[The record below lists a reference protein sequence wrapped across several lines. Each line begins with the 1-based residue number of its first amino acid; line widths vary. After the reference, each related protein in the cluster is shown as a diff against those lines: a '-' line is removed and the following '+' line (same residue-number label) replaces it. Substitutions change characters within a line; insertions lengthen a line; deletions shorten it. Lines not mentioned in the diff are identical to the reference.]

1 MASLHEQG
9 GHSRDSANRCSVA
22 SDMTGQAMPVER
34 PENAGYIPVRGRI
47 EVHNPV
53 AQITEMLSG
62 HAVADPYSH
71 FACLREAAPL
81 YRDER
86 LGAWL
91 VLRYDDVRA
100 AFRDSR
106 LSADRVSPYF
116 ERRRAHGAVE
126 RERATFDVLTR
137 WIVFTDPPR
146 HTRLRKLVDYAFR
159 PRAVERMRG
168 WIASL
173 VDDLV
178 DELGTEREFDF
189 IERFASPLPVRVI
202 CDLFGVPHE
211 RRSELTRWSE
221 DILTLVFGGMHS
233 VDRHE
238 RAERSLRGFSEFLR
252 GVIAERRVRPGE
264 DLISDLV
271 AAEERGDVLE
281 EEEIVATCVLLLFAG
296 HETTR
301 NLLASGLKAIL
312 EHGSARAALASDP
325 SRMPDAVEEIL
336 RFDGP
341 TKAMWRQ
348 VVEPVKYGGQRIEPG
363 ERVLLVQASANR
375 DPRRFEDAETFDIAR
390 TSNRHVGFG
399 YSIHYCLGAA
409 IARLEGALGLGAFLE
424 RFPHASLAADTF
436 EWDPL
441 ILSRSLKRLP
451 VRLG

>member
-1 MASLHEQG
+1 MAQ
-9 GHSRDSANRCSVA
+9 V
-22 SDMTGQAMPVER
+22 
-34 PENAGYIPVRGRI
+34 
-47 EVHNPV
+47 
-53 AQITEMLSG
+53 TEMLAD
-62 HAVADPYSH
+62 HAVADPYSY
-71 FACLREAAPL
+71 FAGLREVASVH
-81 YRDER
+81 RDER

-116 ERRRAHGAVE
+116 ERRRMRAVAE
-126 RERATFDVLTR
+126 SERATFEVLTR

-173 VDDLV
+173 VDELV
-178 DELGTEREFDF
+178 EELGDERELDF
-189 IERFASPLPVRVI
+189 MERFASPLPVRVI

-211 RRSELTRWSE
+211 NRSDLTRWSE
-221 DILTLVFGGMHS
+221 DILTLVFGAMHNA
-233 VDRHE
+233 DRHE
-238 RAERSLRGFSEFLR
+238 RAERSLREFSDFLR

-271 AAEERGDVLE
+271 RAEERDDVLE

-301 NLLASGLKAIL
+301 NLLANGLKAIL
-312 EHGSARAALASDP
+312 ERGPAREALVSDP
-325 SRMPDAVEEIL
+325 ARMPDAVEEIL

-348 VVEPVKYGGQRIEPG
+348 VVAPVEYGGHRIEPG

-375 DPRRFEDAETFDIAR
+375 DPRRFDHPETFDIAR

-424 RFPHASLAADTF
+424 RFPKVSLATDAF
-436 EWDPL
+436 EWEPL
-441 ILSRSLKRLP
+441 VLSRSLKRLP
-451 VRLG
+451 VRFG

>member
-1 MASLHEQG
+1 MG
-9 GHSRDSANRCSVA
+9 
-22 SDMTGQAMPVER
+22 
-34 PENAGYIPVRGRI
+34 
-47 EVHNPV
+47 
-53 AQITEMLSG
+53 QITELLAD

-71 FACLREAAPL
+71 FAGLREAAPL
-81 YRDER
+81 HRDER

-100 AFRDSR
+100 AFRDPR

-116 ERRRAHGAVE
+116 ERRRSHGVAE

-168 WIASL
+168 WVASL
-173 VDDLV
+173 VDELV
-178 DELGTEREFDF
+178 DELGDEREFDF
-189 IERFASPLPVRVI
+189 VERFASPLPVRVI
-202 CDLFGVPHE
+202 CDLFGVFHE
-211 RRSELTRWSE
+211 SRGDLTRWSD
-221 DILTLVFGGMHS
+221 DILTLVFGAMHS
-233 VDRHE
+233 ADRHE
-238 RAERSLRGFSEFLR
+238 RAERSLREFSEFLR

-301 NLLASGLKAIL
+301 NLLANGLKAIL
-312 EHGSARAALASDP
+312 EHDAARAALVSD
-325 SRMPDAVEEIL
+325 SSAMPDAVEEIL

-348 VVEPVKYGGQRIEPG
+348 VVVPVEYGGQRIEPG

-390 TSNRHVGFG
+390 RSNRHVGFG
-399 YSIHYCLGAA
+399 YSIHYCLGAS

-424 RFPHASLAADTF
+424 RFPHASLATDTF

>member
-1 MASLHEQG
+1 MAQVTELL
-9 GHSRDSANRCSVA
+9 
-22 SDMTGQAMPVER
+22 SDR
-34 PENAGYIPVRGRI
+34 
-47 EVHNPV
+47 
-53 AQITEMLSG
+53 
-62 HAVADPYSH
+62 AVADPYSH
-71 FACLREAAPL
+71 FASLREAAPL

-100 AFRDSR
+100 AFRDVR

-116 ERRRAHGAVE
+116 QRRRASGAME
-126 RERATFDVLTR
+126 RERTTFEVLTR
-137 WIVFTDPPR
+137 WTVFTDPPR
-146 HTRLRKLVDYAFR
+146 HTRLRKLVEYAFR

-168 WIASL
+168 WIASI
-173 VDDLV
+173 VDELV
-178 DELGTEREFDF
+178 DEIGTERELDF

-211 RRSELTRWSE
+211 RRSDLTRWSE
-221 DILTLVFGGMHS
+221 DILTLVFGAMHS
-233 VDRHE
+233 ADRHE
-238 RAERSLRGFSEFLR
+238 RAERSLREFSEFLR
-252 GVIAERRVRPGE
+252 AVIAERRVRPGE

-271 AAEERGDVLE
+271 AAKERGDVLE

-301 NLLASGLKAIL
+301 NLLANGLKAVL
-312 EHGSARAALASDP
+312 EHGAAKAALVSDP
-325 SRMPDAVEEIL
+325 SRMPEVVEEVL

-348 VVEPVKYGGQRIEPG
+348 VAEPVEYGGQRLASG
-363 ERVLLVQASANR
+363 ERLLLVQASANR
-375 DPRRFEDAETFDIAR
+375 DPRRFEVPETFDIAR
-390 TSNRHVGFG
+390 RGNRHVGFG

-409 IARLEGALGLGAFLE
+409 IARLEGALGLGAFLA
-424 RFPHASLAADTF
+424 RFPRVSLAADTF

-451 VRLG
+451 IHLG

>member
-1 MASLHEQG
+1 M
-9 GHSRDSANRCSVA
+9 
-22 SDMTGQAMPVER
+22 ER

-100 AFRDSR
+100 AFRDSH

-116 ERRRAHGAVE
+116 ERRRAYGAVE

-173 VDDLV
+173 VDELV

-301 NLLASGLKAIL
+301 NLLANGLKAIL
-312 EHGSARAALASDP
+312 EHGDARAALASDP

-390 TSNRHVGFG
+390 TSNRHIGFG

>member
-1 MASLHEQG
+1 MG
-9 GHSRDSANRCSVA
+9 
-22 SDMTGQAMPVER
+22 
-34 PENAGYIPVRGRI
+34 
-47 EVHNPV
+47 
-53 AQITEMLSG
+53 QITELLSD

-116 ERRRAHGAVE
+116 QRRRAHGAVE

-173 VDDLV
+173 VDELV
-178 DELGTEREFDF
+178 EELGDEREFDF
-189 IERFASPLPVRVI
+189 MERFANPLPVRVI
-202 CDLFGVPHE
+202 GDLFGVPHE
-211 RRSELTRWSE
+211 NRSDLTRWSE
-221 DILTLVFGGMHS
+221 DILTLVFGAMHS
-233 VDRHE
+233 ADRHE
-238 RAERSLRGFSEFLR
+238 RAERSLREFSGFLR
-252 GVIAERRVRPGE
+252 GVIAERRTHPGE
-264 DLISDLV
+264 DLVSDLV

-301 NLLASGLKAIL
+301 NLLANGLKAIL
-312 EHGSARAALASDP
+312 EHDAARTALASDP
-325 SRMPDAVEEIL
+325 SGMPGAVEEVL

-348 VVEPVKYGGQRIEPG
+348 VVEPVEYGGQRIEPG

-375 DPRRFEDAETFDIAR
+375 DPRRFEAPETFDVAR
-390 TSNRHVGFG
+390 GANRHVGFG

-409 IARLEGALGLGAFLE
+409 IARLEGSIGLGAFLK
-424 RFPHASLAADTF
+424 RFPRASLATDNF
-436 EWDPL
+436 EWHPL
-441 ILSRSLKRLP
+441 ILSRSLKQLP
-451 VRLG
+451 IRVG

>member
-1 MASLHEQG
+1 
-9 GHSRDSANRCSVA
+9 
-22 SDMTGQAMPVER
+22 MTQV
-34 PENAGYIPVRGRI
+34 
-47 EVHNPV
+47 
-53 AQITEMLSG
+53 TEMLAD
-62 HAVADPYSH
+62 HAVTDPYSY
-71 FACLREAAPL
+71 FAGLRETAPL
-81 YRDER
+81 HRDEC

-106 LSADRVSPYF
+106 LSSDRVSPYF
-116 ERRRAHGAVE
+116 ERRRARGDTG
-126 RERATFDVLTR
+126 REATTHEVLTR

-146 HTRLRKLVDYAFR
+146 HTRLRKLVEYAFR

-173 VDDLV
+173 VDELV
-178 DELGTEREFDF
+178 EGLGPERELDF

-211 RRSELTRWSE
+211 NQGELTRWSE
-221 DILTLVFGGMHS
+221 DILTLVFGAMHS
-233 VDRHE
+233 ADRHE
-238 RAERSLRGFSEFLR
+238 RAERGLREFSEFLR
-252 GVIAERRVRPGE
+252 DVIAERRARRGE
-264 DLISDLV
+264 DLVSDLV

-312 EHGSARAALASDP
+312 EHDAARAALAADP
-325 SRMPDAVEEIL
+325 AGMTGTVEEIL

-341 TKAMWRQ
+341 IKAMWRQ
-348 VVEPVKYGGQRIEPG
+348 AAESVTYGGRRIEPG

-375 DPRRFEDAETFDIAR
+375 DPRRFEDPDTFDIAR
-390 TSNRHVGFG
+390 VSNRHVGFG

-409 IARLEGALGLGAFLE
+409 IARLEGALGLGAFLD
-424 RFPHASLAADTF
+424 RFPNASLATDTF

-441 ILSRSLKRLP
+441 VLSRSLKRLP
-451 VRLG
+451 IRLG

>member
-1 MASLHEQG
+1 MG
-9 GHSRDSANRCSVA
+9 
-22 SDMTGQAMPVER
+22 
-34 PENAGYIPVRGRI
+34 
-47 EVHNPV
+47 
-53 AQITEMLSG
+53 QITDLLSD

-116 ERRRAHGAVE
+116 ERRRTNGHPE

-173 VDDLV
+173 VDELV
-178 DELGTEREFDF
+178 EELGDEREFDF
-189 IERFASPLPVRVI
+189 MERFANPLPVRVI
-202 CDLFGVPHE
+202 GDLFGVPHE
-211 RRSELTRWSE
+211 NRSDLTRWSE
-221 DILTLVFGGMHS
+221 DILTLVFGAMHS
-233 VDRHE
+233 ADRHE
-238 RAERSLRGFSEFLR
+238 RAERSLREFSGFLR
-252 GVIAERRVRPGE
+252 GVIAERRTHPGE
-264 DLISDLV
+264 DLVSDLV

-301 NLLASGLKAIL
+301 NLLANGLKAIL
-312 EHGSARAALASDP
+312 EHDAARTALASDP
-325 SRMPDAVEEIL
+325 SGMPGAVEEVL

-348 VVEPVKYGGQRIEPG
+348 VVEPVEYGGQRIEPG

-375 DPRRFEDAETFDIAR
+375 DPRRFEVPETFDVAR
-390 TSNRHVGFG
+390 GANRHVGFG

-409 IARLEGALGLGAFLE
+409 IARLEGSIGLGAFLK
-424 RFPHASLAADTF
+424 RFPRASLATDNF
-436 EWDPL
+436 EWHPL
-441 ILSRSLKRLP
+441 ILSRSLKQLP
-451 VRLG
+451 IRVG

>member
-1 MASLHEQG
+1 MG
-9 GHSRDSANRCSVA
+9 
-22 SDMTGQAMPVER
+22 
-34 PENAGYIPVRGRI
+34 
-47 EVHNPV
+47 
-53 AQITEMLSG
+53 QITELLSD

-71 FACLREAAPL
+71 FACLREAASL

-100 AFRDSR
+100 AFRDTR

-116 ERRRAHGAVE
+116 QRRRAHGAVE

-173 VDDLV
+173 VDELV
-178 DELGTEREFDF
+178 EELGDEREFDF
-189 IERFASPLPVRVI
+189 MERFANPLPVRVI
-202 CDLFGVPHE
+202 GDLFGVPHE
-211 RRSELTRWSE
+211 NRSDLTRWSE
-221 DILTLVFGGMHS
+221 DILTLVFGAMHS
-233 VDRHE
+233 ADRHE
-238 RAERSLRGFSEFLR
+238 RAERSLREFSGFLR
-252 GVIAERRVRPGE
+252 GVIAERRTHPGE
-264 DLISDLV
+264 DLVSDLV

-301 NLLASGLKAIL
+301 NLLANGLKAIL
-312 EHGSARAALASDP
+312 EHDAARTALASDP
-325 SRMPDAVEEIL
+325 SGMPGAVEEVL

-348 VVEPVKYGGQRIEPG
+348 VVEPVEYGGQRIEPG

-375 DPRRFEDAETFDIAR
+375 DPRRFEAPETFDVAR
-390 TSNRHVGFG
+390 GANRHVGFG

-409 IARLEGALGLGAFLE
+409 IARLEGSIGLGAFLK
-424 RFPHASLAADTF
+424 RFPRASLATDNF
-436 EWDPL
+436 EWHPL
-441 ILSRSLKRLP
+441 ILSRSLKQLP
-451 VRLG
+451 IRVG

>member
-1 MASLHEQG
+1 M
-9 GHSRDSANRCSVA
+9 
-22 SDMTGQAMPVER
+22 GQV
-34 PENAGYIPVRGRI
+34 
-47 EVHNPV
+47 
-53 AQITEMLSG
+53 TELLAD

-71 FACLREAAPL
+71 FASLREAAPL
-81 YRDER
+81 HRDER

-91 VLRYDDVRA
+91 LLRYDDVRA

-116 ERRRAHGAVE
+116 ARRRMQGVAE
-126 RERATFDVLTR
+126 NERATFEVLTR

-146 HTRLRKLVDYAFR
+146 HTRMRKLVDYAFR

-173 VDDLV
+173 VDEMV
-178 DELGTEREFDF
+178 GELGGEDEFDF
-189 IERFASPLPVRVI
+189 MERFANPLPVRVI
-202 CDLFGVPHE
+202 GDLFGVPHQS
-211 RRSELTRWSE
+211 RSDLTRWSE
-221 DILTLVFGGMHS
+221 DILTLVFGAMHS
-233 VDRHE
+233 TDRHE
-238 RAERSLRGFSEFLR
+238 RAERSLREFSEFLR

-264 DLISDLV
+264 DLITDLV

-301 NLLASGLKAIL
+301 NLLANGLKAIL
-312 EHGSARAALASDP
+312 EHEDAKDGLVSDP
-325 SRMPDAVEEIL
+325 SALPASVEEIL

-348 VVEPVKYGGQRIEPG
+348 VVEPVAYGGQRIEPG

-375 DPRRFEDAETFDIAR
+375 DPRRFEAPETFDIAR
-390 TSNRHVGFG
+390 GSNRHVGFG

-424 RFPHASLAADTF
+424 RFPNVSLATDTF
-436 EWDPL
+436 EWEPL

-451 VRLG
+451 VRLGRSR

>member
-1 MASLHEQG
+1 MG
-9 GHSRDSANRCSVA
+9 
-22 SDMTGQAMPVER
+22 
-34 PENAGYIPVRGRI
+34 
-47 EVHNPV
+47 
-53 AQITEMLSG
+53 QITELLSD

-116 ERRRAHGAVE
+116 ERRRANGHPE
-126 RERATFDVLTR
+126 REGATFEVLTR

-173 VDDLV
+173 VDELV
-178 DELGTEREFDF
+178 EELGDEREFDF
-189 IERFASPLPVRVI
+189 MERFANPLPVRVI
-202 CDLFGVPHE
+202 GDLFGVPHE
-211 RRSELTRWSE
+211 NRSDLTRWSE
-221 DILTLVFGGMHS
+221 DILTLVFGAMHS
-233 VDRHE
+233 ADRHE
-238 RAERSLRGFSEFLR
+238 RAERSLREFSGFLR
-252 GVIAERRVRPGE
+252 GVIAERRTHPGE
-264 DLISDLV
+264 DLVSDLV

-301 NLLASGLKAIL
+301 NLLANGLKAIL
-312 EHGSARAALASDP
+312 EHDAARTALASDP
-325 SRMPDAVEEIL
+325 SGMPGAVEEVL

-348 VVEPVKYGGQRIEPG
+348 VVEPVEYGGQRIEPG

-375 DPRRFEDAETFDIAR
+375 DPRRFEVPETFDVVRGA
-390 TSNRHVGFG
+390 NRHVGFG

-409 IARLEGALGLGAFLE
+409 IARLEGSLGLGAFLK
-424 RFPHASLAADTF
+424 RFPRASLATDNF
-436 EWDPL
+436 EWHPL
-441 ILSRSLKRLP
+441 ILSRSLKQLP
-451 VRLG
+451 IRVG

>member
-1 MASLHEQG
+1 M
-9 GHSRDSANRCSVA
+9 
-22 SDMTGQAMPVER
+22 GQV
-34 PENAGYIPVRGRI
+34 
-47 EVHNPV
+47 
-53 AQITEMLSG
+53 TELLAD
-62 HAVADPYSH
+62 HAVTDPYAH

-81 YRDER
+81 HRDER

-116 ERRRAHGAVE
+116 ERRRMHGVAESE
-126 RERATFDVLTR
+126 RTTFEVLTR

-173 VDDLV
+173 VDELV
-178 DELGTEREFDF
+178 EELGDERELDF
-189 IERFASPLPVRVI
+189 MERFASPLPVRVI

-211 RRSELTRWSE
+211 NRSDLTRWSE
-221 DILTLVFGGMHS
+221 DILTLVFGAMHS

-238 RAERSLRGFSEFLR
+238 RAERSLREFSDFLR

-271 AAEERGDVLE
+271 RAEERGDVLE

-301 NLLASGLKAIL
+301 NLLANGLKAIL
-312 EHGSARAALASDP
+312 ERGPAREALVSDP
-325 SRMPDAVEEIL
+325 ARMPDAVEEIL

-348 VVEPVKYGGQRIEPG
+348 VVAPVEYGGQRIEPG

-375 DPRRFEDAETFDIAR
+375 DPRRFDHPETFDIAR

-424 RFPHASLAADTF
+424 RFPDVSLATDAF
-436 EWDPL
+436 EWEPL
-441 ILSRSLKRLP
+441 VLSRSLKRLP
-451 VRLG
+451 LRLESSNRRDLHGRAGLARRIR

>member
-1 MASLHEQG
+1 MAQVTELL
-9 GHSRDSANRCSVA
+9 
-22 SDMTGQAMPVER
+22 SD
-34 PENAGYIPVRGRI
+34 
-47 EVHNPV
+47 
-53 AQITEMLSG
+53 

-71 FACLREAAPL
+71 FSVLRETAPL

-116 ERRRAHGAVE
+116 ERRRVHGDTE
-126 RERATFDVLTR
+126 RERATFEVLTR

-146 HTRLRKLVDYAFR
+146 HTRLRKLVEYAFR

-168 WIASL
+168 WITSL
-173 VDDLV
+173 A
-178 DELGTEREFDF
+178 DELVEELGAEREFDF
-189 IERFASPLPVRVI
+189 IERYASPLPVRVI
-202 CDLFGVPHE
+202 CDLFGVPHQS
-211 RRSELTRWSE
+211 RSDLTRWSE
-221 DILTLVFGGMHS
+221 DILTLVFGAMHS
-233 VDRHE
+233 ADRHE
-238 RAERSLRGFSEFLR
+238 RAERSLREFSEFLR
-252 GVIAERRVRPGE
+252 EAIAERRTRPGE

-271 AAEERGDVLE
+271 AAEERGDVLD

-301 NLLASGLKAIL
+301 NLLANGLKVIL
-312 EHGSARAALASDP
+312 EHGVARAVLASGA
-325 SRMPDAVEEIL
+325 SAMPDAVEEIL

-341 TKAMWRQ
+341 IKAMWRQ
-348 VVEPVKYGGQRIEPG
+348 AVKPVEYGGRRIEPG
-363 ERVLLVQASANR
+363 ERLLLVQASANR
-375 DPRRFEDAETFDIAR
+375 DPRRFDAPERFDVAR
-390 TSNRHVGFG
+390 RSNRHVGFG

-409 IARLEGALGLGAFLE
+409 IARLEGVLGLGAFLE
-424 RFPHASLAADTF
+424 RFPRASLATDTF

-441 ILSRSLKRLP
+441 VLSRSLKRLP

>member
-1 MASLHEQG
+1 MG
-9 GHSRDSANRCSVA
+9 
-22 SDMTGQAMPVER
+22 
-34 PENAGYIPVRGRI
+34 
-47 EVHNPV
+47 
-53 AQITEMLSG
+53 QITELLYD

-71 FACLREAAPL
+71 FAGLREAAPL
-81 YRDER
+81 HRDER

-100 AFRDSR
+100 AFRDPC

-116 ERRRAHGAVE
+116 ERRRSHGVAE

-173 VDDLV
+173 VDELV
-178 DELGTEREFDF
+178 DELGDEREFDF

-202 CDLFGVPHE
+202 CDLFGVFHE
-211 RRSELTRWSE
+211 SRGDLTRWSD
-221 DILTLVFGGMHS
+221 DILALVFGAMHS
-233 VDRHE
+233 ADRHE
-238 RAERSLRGFSEFLR
+238 RAERSLREFSEFLR

-301 NLLASGLKAIL
+301 NLLANGLKAIL
-312 EHGSARAALASDP
+312 EHDGARAALLSDP
-325 SRMPDAVEEIL
+325 SGMPDAVEEIL

-348 VVEPVKYGGQRIEPG
+348 VLVPVEYGGQRIEPG

-390 TSNRHVGFG
+390 RSNRHVGFG
-399 YSIHYCLGAA
+399 YSIHYCLGAS

-424 RFPHASLAADTF
+424 RFPRASLATDKL

>member
-1 MASLHEQG
+1 M
-9 GHSRDSANRCSVA
+9 
-22 SDMTGQAMPVER
+22 GQV
-34 PENAGYIPVRGRI
+34 
-47 EVHNPV
+47 
-53 AQITEMLSG
+53 TELLAD
-62 HAVADPYSH
+62 HAVADPYAH

-81 YRDER
+81 HRDER

-116 ERRRAHGAVE
+116 ERRRMRAVAE
-126 RERATFDVLTR
+126 SERATFEVLTR

-173 VDDLV
+173 VDELV
-178 DELGTEREFDF
+178 EELGDERELDF
-189 IERFASPLPVRVI
+189 MEHFASPLPVRVI

-211 RRSELTRWSE
+211 NRSDLTRWSE
-221 DILTLVFGGMHS
+221 DILTLVFGAMHS

-238 RAERSLRGFSEFLR
+238 RAERSLREFSEFLR
-252 GVIAERRVRPGE
+252 GVIAERRVCPGE

-271 AAEERGDVLE
+271 RAEERGDVLE

-301 NLLASGLKAIL
+301 NLLANGLKAIL
-312 EHGSARAALASDP
+312 ERGPAREALVSDP
-325 SRMPDAVEEIL
+325 ARMPDAVEEVL

-348 VVEPVKYGGQRIEPG
+348 VVAPVEYGGQRIEPG

-375 DPRRFEDAETFDIAR
+375 DPRRFDHPETFDIAR
-390 TSNRHVGFG
+390 ASNRHVGFG

-424 RFPHASLAADTF
+424 RFPDVSLATDAF
-436 EWDPL
+436 EWEPL
-441 ILSRSLKRLP
+441 VLSRSLKRLP
-451 VRLG
+451 LRLESSNRRDLHGRAGLARRIR

>member
-1 MASLHEQG
+1 M
-9 GHSRDSANRCSVA
+9 R
-22 SDMTGQAMPVER
+22 
-34 PENAGYIPVRGRI
+34 
-47 EVHNPV
+47 
-53 AQITEMLSG
+53 QITELLSDR
-62 HAVADPYSH
+62 AVADPYSH

-116 ERRRAHGAVE
+116 ERRRANGHPE
-126 RERATFDVLTR
+126 REGATFEVLTR

-173 VDDLV
+173 VDELV
-178 DELGTEREFDF
+178 EELGDEREFDF
-189 IERFASPLPVRVI
+189 MERFANPLPVRVI
-202 CDLFGVPHE
+202 GDLFGVPRE
-211 RRSELTRWSE
+211 NRSDLTRWSE
-221 DILTLVFGGMHS
+221 DILTLVFGAMHS
-233 VDRHE
+233 ADRHE
-238 RAERSLRGFSEFLR
+238 RAERSLREFSGFLR
-252 GVIAERRVRPGE
+252 GVIAERRTHPGE
-264 DLISDLV
+264 DLVSDLV

-301 NLLASGLKAIL
+301 NLLANGLKAIL
-312 EHGSARAALASDP
+312 EHDAARTALASDP
-325 SRMPDAVEEIL
+325 SGMPGAVEESL

-348 VVEPVKYGGQRIEPG
+348 VVEPVEYGGQRIEPG

-375 DPRRFEDAETFDIAR
+375 DPRRFEAPETFDVAR
-390 TSNRHVGFG
+390 GANRHVGFG

-409 IARLEGALGLGAFLE
+409 IARLEGSLGLGAFLK
-424 RFPHASLAADTF
+424 RFPRASLATDNF
-436 EWDPL
+436 EWHPL
-441 ILSRSLKRLP
+441 ILSRSLKQLP
-451 VRLG
+451 IRVG

>member
-1 MASLHEQG
+1 MG
-9 GHSRDSANRCSVA
+9 
-22 SDMTGQAMPVER
+22 
-34 PENAGYIPVRGRI
+34 
-47 EVHNPV
+47 
-53 AQITEMLSG
+53 QITELLAG
-62 HAVADPYSH
+62 HAVADPYSY
-71 FACLREAAPL
+71 FAGLREAAPL
-81 YRDER
+81 HRDER

-100 AFRDSR
+100 AFRDPR

-116 ERRRAHGAVE
+116 ARRSAHGAAQ
-126 RERATFDVLTR
+126 REPTTFEVLTR
-137 WIVFTDPPR
+137 WIVFNDPPR
-146 HTRLRKLVDYAFR
+146 HTRMRKLVDYAFR

-173 VDDLV
+173 VDELV
-178 DELGTEREFDF
+178 DELGTDREFDF

-211 RRSELTRWSE
+211 NRGDLTRWSE
-221 DILTLVFGGMHS
+221 DILTLVFGAMHS
-233 VDRHE
+233 ADRHE
-238 RAERSLRGFSEFLR
+238 RAERSLREFSEFLR
-252 GVIAERRVRPGE
+252 GVIAERRAHPGE
-264 DLISDLV
+264 DLVSDLV

-301 NLLASGLKAIL
+301 NLLANGLKAIL
-312 EHGSARAALASDP
+312 EHGPARTALVSDP
-325 SRMPDAVEEIL
+325 TRMPDAVEEIL

-348 VVEPVKYGGQRIEPG
+348 VVEPVEYGGRRIEPG

-375 DPRRFEDAETFDIAR
+375 DPRRFDDSETFDIAR
-390 TSNRHVGFG
+390 RSNRHVGFG

-409 IARLEGALGLGAFLE
+409 IARLEGVLGLGAFLA
-424 RFPHASLAADTF
+424 RFPRASLATDSF

>member
-1 MASLHEQG
+1 MAQ
-9 GHSRDSANRCSVA
+9 V
-22 SDMTGQAMPVER
+22 
-34 PENAGYIPVRGRI
+34 
-47 EVHNPV
+47 
-53 AQITEMLSG
+53 TEMLAA

-71 FACLREAAPL
+71 FAALREAAPL

-106 LSADRVSPYF
+106 LSSDRVNPYF
-116 ERRRAHGAVE
+116 ERRRARGDTGHE
-126 RERATFDVLTR
+126 RTTYEVLTR

-173 VDDLV
+173 VDELV
-178 DELGTEREFDF
+178 DELGDEREFDF
-189 IERFASPLPVRVI
+189 VERFASPLPVRVI

-211 RRSELTRWSE
+211 SRNDLTRWSE
-221 DILTLVFGGMHS
+221 DILTLVFGAMHS
-233 VDRHE
+233 ADRHE
-238 RAERSLRGFSEFLR
+238 RAERSLREFSGFLR
-252 GVIAERRVRPGE
+252 DVIAERRSRPGE
-264 DLISDLV
+264 DLVSDLV

-301 NLLASGLKAIL
+301 NLLANGLKAIL
-312 EHGSARAALASDP
+312 EHDAAREALAGDP
-325 SRMPDAVEEIL
+325 SRMPDAVEEVL

-341 TKAMWRQ
+341 LKAMWRQ
-348 VVEPVKYGGQRIEPG
+348 ATEPVTYGGRRIEPG

-375 DPRRFEDAETFDIAR
+375 DPRRFEDPETFDIAR
-390 TSNRHVGFG
+390 RSNRHVGFG

-409 IARLEGALGLGAFLE
+409 IARLEGTLGLGAFLE
-424 RFPHASLAADTF
+424 RFPNVSLATETF

-441 ILSRSLKRLP
+441 VLSRSLKRMP
-451 VRLG
+451 IRIDR

>member
-1 MASLHEQG
+1 MAQ
-9 GHSRDSANRCSVA
+9 V
-22 SDMTGQAMPVER
+22 
-34 PENAGYIPVRGRI
+34 
-47 EVHNPV
+47 
-53 AQITEMLSG
+53 TELLAD
-62 HAVADPYSH
+62 HAVADPYSYL
-71 FACLREAAPL
+71 ADLRESGPL
-81 YRDER
+81 HRDER

-91 VLRYDDVRA
+91 VLRYDDVRD

-106 LSADRVSPYF
+106 LSSDRVSPYF
-116 ERRRAHGAVE
+116 ERRRTHGVAE
-126 RERATFDVLTR
+126 RERATFEVLTR
-137 WIVFTDPPR
+137 WIVFIDPPR
-146 HTRLRKLVDYAFR
+146 HTRMRKLVDYAFR

-173 VDDLV
+173 VDELAQ
-178 DELGTEREFDF
+178 ELGTEREFDF

-211 RRSELTRWSE
+211 SRGDLTRWSE
-221 DILTLVFGGMHS
+221 DILTLVFNAMHS
-233 VDRHE
+233 PDRHE
-238 RAERSLRGFSEFLR
+238 RAERSLREFSEFLR
-252 GVIAERRVRPGE
+252 GVIADRRARPGD

-301 NLLASGLKAIL
+301 NLLANGLKAIL
-312 EHGSARAALASDP
+312 ENGAAREALASDP

-348 VVEPVKYGGQRIEPG
+348 VAAPVEYGGQRIEPG
-363 ERVLLVQASANR
+363 ERLLLVQASANR
-375 DPRRFEDAETFDIAR
+375 DPRRFAAPDAFDVTR
-390 TSNRHVGFG
+390 RSNRHVGFG

-409 IARLEGALGLGAFLE
+409 IARLEGALGLGAILE
-424 RFPHASLAADTF
+424 RFPGATLATDTF

>member
-1 MASLHEQG
+1 MAQ
-9 GHSRDSANRCSVA
+9 V
-22 SDMTGQAMPVER
+22 
-34 PENAGYIPVRGRI
+34 
-47 EVHNPV
+47 
-53 AQITEMLSG
+53 TEMLAA

-71 FACLREAAPL
+71 FAALREAAPL

-106 LSADRVSPYF
+106 LSSDRVNPYF
-116 ERRRAHGAVE
+116 ERHRARGDTG
-126 RERATFDVLTR
+126 RERTTHEVLTR

-173 VDDLV
+173 VDELV
-178 DELGTEREFDF
+178 DELGDEREFDF
-189 IERFASPLPVRVI
+189 VERFASPLPVRVI
-202 CDLFGVPHE
+202 CDLFGVPQE
-211 RRSELTRWSE
+211 SRNDLARWSE
-221 DILTLVFGGMHS
+221 DILTLVFGGMRS
-233 VDRHE
+233 ADRHE
-238 RAERSLRGFSEFLR
+238 RAERSLREFSGFLR
-252 GVIAERRVRPGE
+252 DVIAERRSRPGE
-264 DLISDLV
+264 DLVSDLV

-301 NLLASGLKAIL
+301 NLLANGLKAIL
-312 EHGSARAALASDP
+312 EHDAAREALAADP
-325 SRMPDAVEEIL
+325 SRMPDAVEEVL

-341 TKAMWRQ
+341 LKAMWRQ
-348 VVEPVKYGGQRIEPG
+348 ATEPATYGGRRIEPG

-375 DPRRFEDAETFDIAR
+375 DPRRFEDPETFDIAR
-390 TSNRHVGFG
+390 RSSRHVGFG

-409 IARLEGALGLGAFLE
+409 IARLEGTLGLGAFLE
-424 RFPHASLAADTF
+424 RFPNVSLATDTF

-441 ILSRSLKRLP
+441 VLSRSLKRMP
-451 VRLG
+451 IRIDR

>member
-1 MASLHEQG
+1 MAQ
-9 GHSRDSANRCSVA
+9 V
-22 SDMTGQAMPVER
+22 
-34 PENAGYIPVRGRI
+34 
-47 EVHNPV
+47 
-53 AQITEMLSG
+53 TELLAA
-62 HAVADPYSH
+62 HAVADPYAY
-71 FACLREAAPL
+71 FTDLREAAPL

-116 ERRRAHGAVE
+116 ERRRGQGTVQ
-126 RERATFDVLTR
+126 REPATFEVLTR
-137 WIVFTDPPR
+137 WIVFADPPR
-146 HTRLRKLVDYAFR
+146 HTRLRKLVEYAFR

-173 VDDLV
+173 VEELV
-178 DELGTEREFDF
+178 DEMGNERELDF
-189 IERFASPLPVRVI
+189 VERFASPLPVRVI

-211 RRSELTRWSE
+211 SQAELTRWSE
-221 DILTLVFGGMHS
+221 DILTLVFGAMHS
-233 VDRHE
+233 ADRHE
-238 RAERSLRGFSEFLR
+238 RAERSLREFSGFLR

-264 DLISDLV
+264 DLVSDLV

-301 NLLASGLKAIL
+301 NLLANGLKAIL
-312 EHGSARAALASDP
+312 EHGDARAALLSDP
-325 SRMPDAVEEIL
+325 SGMPAAVEEIL

-348 VVEPVKYGGQRIEPG
+348 VAEPVEYGGRRIEPG

-375 DPRRFEDAETFDIAR
+375 DPRRFEAPETFDIAR
-390 TSNRHVGFG
+390 SSNRHVGFG

-424 RFPHASLAADTF
+424 RFPRASLAADTF

-451 VRLG
+451 IRLG

>member
-1 MASLHEQG
+1 MG
-9 GHSRDSANRCSVA
+9 
-22 SDMTGQAMPVER
+22 
-34 PENAGYIPVRGRI
+34 
-47 EVHNPV
+47 
-53 AQITEMLSG
+53 QITELLAD

-71 FACLREAAPL
+71 LAALRETAPL

-91 VLRYDDVRA
+91 VLRYDDVRD
-100 AFRDSR
+100 AFRDPR

-116 ERRRAHGAVE
+116 ERRRADGADQ
-126 RERATFDVLTR
+126 RERATREVLTR

-146 HTRLRKLVDYAFR
+146 HTRLRKLVEYAFR

-168 WIASL
+168 WIGL
-173 VDDLV
+173 LV
-178 DELGTEREFDF
+178 DEIVGEIGSEAEFDF

-202 CDLFGVPHE
+202 CDLFGVPH
-211 RRSELTRWSE
+211 RDRSDLTRWSD
-221 DILTLVFGGMHS
+221 DILSLVFGAMHS
-233 VDRHE
+233 EDRHE
-238 RAERSLRGFSEFLR
+238 RAERSLREFSEFLG
-252 GVIAERRVRPGE
+252 GVIAEHRVRPGE
-264 DLISDLV
+264 DLISDLIE
-271 AAEERGDVLE
+271 AEERGDVLE

-301 NLLASGLKAIL
+301 NLLANGLKAIL
-312 EHGSARAALASDP
+312 EHRDARAALGADP
-325 SRMPDAVEEIL
+325 SRMPGAIEEVL

-348 VVEPVKYGGQRIEPG
+348 VVEPVEYGGRRIEPG

-375 DPRRFEDAETFDIAR
+375 DPRRFDHPDKFDITR
-390 TSNRHVGFG
+390 GSNRHVGFG

-409 IARLEGALGLGAFLE
+409 IARLEGALGLGAFLD
-424 RFPHASLAADTF
+424 RFPRVTLAADRF

-451 VRLG
+451 VRLDGSVRTTESVIGQRERTA

>member
-1 MASLHEQG
+1 M
-9 GHSRDSANRCSVA
+9 
-22 SDMTGQAMPVER
+22 
-34 PENAGYIPVRGRI
+34 
-47 EVHNPV
+47 
-53 AQITEMLSG
+53 AQITEMLSDQ
-62 HAVADPYSH
+62 AVADPYSH
-71 FACLREAAPL
+71 FAGLREAAPL

-91 VLRYDDVRA
+91 LLRYDDVRA

-116 ERRRAHGAVE
+116 ERRREQGAAQ
-126 RERATFDVLTR
+126 REPTTFEVLTR

-146 HTRLRKLVDYAFR
+146 HTRMRKLVDYAFR

-173 VDDLV
+173 VDELV
-178 DELGTEREFDF
+178 DELRDEREFDF
-189 IERFASPLPVRVI
+189 VERFASPLPVRVI
-202 CDLFGVPHE
+202 CDLFGVFHE
-211 RRSELTRWSE
+211 SRGDLMRWSE
-221 DILTLVFGGMHS
+221 DILTLVFGAMHEA
-233 VDRHE
+233 DRHE
-238 RAERSLRGFSEFLR
+238 RAERSLREFSEFLR
-252 GVIAERRVRPGE
+252 GVIAERRERPGE

-271 AAEERGDVLE
+271 AAEERGEVLE

-301 NLLASGLKAIL
+301 NLLANGLKAIL
-312 EHGSARAALASDP
+312 EHDAARAALVSDP
-325 SRMPDAVEEIL
+325 SAMPGAVEEIL

-348 VVEPVKYGGQRIEPG
+348 VLVPVEYGGQRIEPG

-375 DPRRFEDAETFDIAR
+375 DPRRFEHPETFDIAR
-390 TSNRHVGFG
+390 RSNRHVGFG
-399 YSIHYCLGAA
+399 YSIHYCLGAS

-424 RFPHASLAADTF
+424 RFPRASLATGTF

>member
-1 MASLHEQG
+1 MG
-9 GHSRDSANRCSVA
+9 
-22 SDMTGQAMPVER
+22 
-34 PENAGYIPVRGRI
+34 
-47 EVHNPV
+47 EV
-53 AQITEMLSG
+53 TELLAE
-62 HAVADPYSH
+62 HAVADPYAH
-71 FACLREAAPL
+71 FARLREAVPL
-81 YRDER
+81 HRDER

-116 ERRRAHGAVE
+116 ERRRAHGAAE
-126 RERATFDVLTR
+126 RERATFEVLTR

-173 VDDLV
+173 VDELV
-178 DELGTEREFDF
+178 EELGHERELDF
-189 IERFASPLPVRVI
+189 VQRFASPLPVRVI

-211 RRSELTRWSE
+211 SRSDLTRWSE
-221 DILTLVFGGMHS
+221 DILTLVFGAMHS
-233 VDRHE
+233 ADRHE
-238 RAERSLRGFSEFLR
+238 RAERSLREFSEFLR
-252 GVIAERRVRPGE
+252 GVIAERRSRPGE
-264 DLISDLV
+264 DLVSDLV

-301 NLLASGLKAIL
+301 NLLANGLKAIL
-312 EHGSARAALASDP
+312 EHDAAREVLAADP
-325 SRMPDAVEEIL
+325 SRMPDAVEEVL

-341 TKAMWRQ
+341 LKAMWRQ
-348 VVEPVKYGGQRIEPG
+348 ATEPVTYGGRRIEPG
-363 ERVLLVQASANR
+363 ERLLLVQASANR
-375 DPRRFEDAETFDIAR
+375 DPRRFEDPETFDIAR
-390 TSNRHVGFG
+390 PSNRHVGFG

-424 RFPHASLAADTF
+424 RFPHVSLATDSF

-441 ILSRSLKRLP
+441 VLSRSLKRLP
-451 VRLG
+451 IRLG

>member
-1 MASLHEQG
+1 M
-9 GHSRDSANRCSVA
+9 
-22 SDMTGQAMPVER
+22 GQV
-34 PENAGYIPVRGRI
+34 
-47 EVHNPV
+47 
-53 AQITEMLSG
+53 TELL
-62 HAVADPYSH
+62 ADCTVADPYSYL
-71 FACLREAAPL
+71 AGLREAAPL
-81 YRDER
+81 HRDER

-116 ERRRAHGAVE
+116 ERCRARGAAQ
-126 RERATFDVLTR
+126 RERATYDVLTR

-146 HTRLRKLVDYAFR
+146 HTRLRKLVEYAFR

-173 VDDLV
+173 VEELVADL
-178 DELGTEREFDF
+178 GPERELDF

-202 CDLFGVPHE
+202 CDLFGVPRE
-211 RRSELTRWSE
+211 SRGDLTRWSE
-221 DILTLVFGGMHS
+221 DILTLVFGAMHS
-233 VDRHE
+233 ADRHE
-238 RAERSLRGFSEFLR
+238 RAERSLREFSEFLR
-252 GVIAERRVRPGE
+252 GVIAERRERPGE

-271 AAEERGDVLE
+271 AAEERGDVLD

-301 NLLASGLKAIL
+301 NLLANGLKAIL
-312 EHGSARAALASDP
+312 EHGPARAALASDP
-325 SRMPDAVEEIL
+325 SRMPDAVEEVL

-348 VVEPVKYGGQRIEPG
+348 VAEPVEYGGRRIEPG
-363 ERVLLVQASANR
+363 ERLLLVQASANR
-375 DPRRFEDAETFDIAR
+375 DPRRFEAPERFDIAR
-390 TSNRHVGFG
+390 RSNRHVGFG
-399 YSIHYCLGAA
+399 YSVHYCLGAA

-424 RFPHASLAADTF
+424 RFPCASLAADTF

>member
-1 MASLHEQG
+1 M
-9 GHSRDSANRCSVA
+9 
-22 SDMTGQAMPVER
+22 GQV
-34 PENAGYIPVRGRI
+34 
-47 EVHNPV
+47 
-53 AQITEMLSG
+53 TELLAG
-62 HAVADPYSH
+62 HAVTDPYSYL
-71 FACLREAAPL
+71 AGLREAAPL
-81 YRDER
+81 HRDER

-116 ERRRAHGAVE
+116 ERCRAQGAAQ
-126 RERATFDVLTR
+126 RERATYDVLTR

-173 VDDLV
+173 VEELVDDL
-178 DELGTEREFDF
+178 GPERELDF

-202 CDLFGVPHE
+202 CDLFGVPRE
-211 RRSELTRWSE
+211 NRGDLTRWSE
-221 DILTLVFGGMHS
+221 DILTLVFGAMHS
-233 VDRHE
+233 ADRHE
-238 RAERSLRGFSEFLR
+238 RAERSLREFSEFLR
-252 GVIAERRVRPGE
+252 GVIAERRERPGE

-271 AAEERGDVLE
+271 AAEERGDVLD

-301 NLLASGLKAIL
+301 NLLANGLKAIL
-312 EHGSARAALASDP
+312 EHGPARAALASDP
-325 SRMPDAVEEIL
+325 SRMPDAVEEVL

-348 VVEPVKYGGQRIEPG
+348 VAEPVEYGGRRIEPG
-363 ERVLLVQASANR
+363 ERLLLVQASANR
-375 DPRRFEDAETFDIAR
+375 DPRRFEAPERFNIAR
-390 TSNRHVGFG
+390 RSNRHVGFG
-399 YSIHYCLGAA
+399 YSVHYCLGAA

-424 RFPHASLAADTF
+424 RFPGASLAADTF

-441 ILSRSLKRLP
+441 VLSRSLKRLP